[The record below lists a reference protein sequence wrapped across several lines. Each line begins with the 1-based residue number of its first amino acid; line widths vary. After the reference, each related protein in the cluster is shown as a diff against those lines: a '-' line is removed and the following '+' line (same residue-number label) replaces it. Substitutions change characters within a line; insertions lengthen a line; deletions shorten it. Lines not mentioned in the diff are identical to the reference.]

1 LFRDD
6 AVIEFQRQYFSPVA
20 QQRVAADG
28 KVHHLKF
35 DIEITQS
42 SWVALRQFPQ
52 LYTNPVNVIVAEKPI
67 RASHCSAQWCLEST
81 RQLWKLRNR
90 YVSQDERDEA
100 WFPHERSIKRHMEI
114 MNESVNR
121 H

>member
-1 LFRDD
+1 M
-6 AVIEFQRQYFSPVA
+6 
-20 QQRVAADG
+20 
-28 KVHHLKF
+28 HHLKF

-67 RASHCSAQWCLEST
+67 RASPLSTQWCLEST

-90 YVSQDERDEA
+90 YISQDERDEA
-100 WFPHERSIKRHMEI
+100 RLAHERSIKQHMKI
-114 MNESVNR
+114 MNESVDR